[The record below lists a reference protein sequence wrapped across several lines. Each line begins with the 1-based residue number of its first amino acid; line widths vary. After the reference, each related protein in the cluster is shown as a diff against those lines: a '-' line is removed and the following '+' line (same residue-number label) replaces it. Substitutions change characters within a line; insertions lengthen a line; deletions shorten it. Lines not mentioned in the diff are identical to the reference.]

1 MSHVRTQIRDYAATL
16 LGEVGTVYKSRVYP
30 LGEDSLPALLLYT
43 SAEAMDIDSSA
54 FDTLERRIEVVV
66 EVIAQ
71 ATTDLDTALD
81 DLLASV
87 ESAIAADD
95 SLGGLALSSVP
106 TSIEVSILKDGAQPI
121 GRARLTFQ
129 VLTRT
134 SLTDPTTVI

>member
-1 MSHVRTQIRDYAATL
+1 VSHVRTQIRDAVAVL
-16 LGEVGTVYKSRVYP
+16 LAPIADVHKSRIYP

-43 SAEAMDIDSSA
+43 SAEQLSVDDSA
-54 FDTLERRIEVVV
+54 FETVERQIEVVV
-66 EVIAQ
+66 EAIAQ

-87 ESAIAADD
+87 ETAIADD
-95 SLGGLALSSVP
+95 PSLGGLAMACAP
-106 TSIEVSILKDGAQPI
+106 ASIEVAILKDGAQPI
-121 GRARLTFQ
+121 GRARLVFQ